1 MTKPDEVNI
10 RPATSGDVS
19 SMITLDREC
28 PTAAHWTEQHYR
40 SLFVARAGKLESL
53 VLIVEEMADA
63 PKSSE
68 SPTMLGF
75 LVAQRVDYEWELQN
89 IVVAPSARRKGLG
102 KRLLEG
108 LLDRAAQANR
118 AVFLEVRESNTAA
131 RKLYEKAG
139 FELSGRR
146 KSYYINPSEDAA
158 VYRHNRHT
166 LG

>member
-1 MTKPDEVNI
+1 MRPDDVNI
-10 RPATSGDVS
+10 RLGTSGDVS
-19 SMITLDREC
+19 SMIALDREC

-40 SLFVARAGKLESL
+40 NLFAVPHGRVELL
-53 VLIVEEMADA
+53 VLIAEEMADA

-68 SPTMLGF
+68 SPTIMGF

-108 LLDRAAQANR
+108 LLDQAAQTNG
-118 AVFLEVRESNTAA
+118 AVFLELRESNTPA

-139 FELSGRR
+139 FKLHGRR
-146 KSYYINPSEDAA
+146 KSYYVNPSEDAV
-158 VYRHNRHT
+158 VYRHT